1 MVHFIF
7 SFNFTVL
14 YTNTMFDNVVL
25 LRIKDACIGTY
36 NVLAVQGLVVCRCPH
51 CFFVLQK

>member
-1 MVHFIF
+1 
-7 SFNFTVL
+7 
-14 YTNTMFDNVVL
+14 MFDDNVL